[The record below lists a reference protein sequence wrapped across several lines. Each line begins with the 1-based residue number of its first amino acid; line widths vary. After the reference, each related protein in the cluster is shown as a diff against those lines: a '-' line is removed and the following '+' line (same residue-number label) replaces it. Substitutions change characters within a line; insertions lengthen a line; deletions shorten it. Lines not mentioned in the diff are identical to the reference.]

1 MPLLE
6 MGEAIYMNCFDNII
20 GIHNLCTPVT
30 PSSGFY
36 IQDLR
41 GINLSVANAATDNE
55 TMSGV
60 KLIQEKITFSQNA
73 ILAHLRTQLADKLK
87 INSIIQNDTIGFYR
101 DNLTSVALESGKLKG
116 IKVRCDQYPYLEF
129 SPIKIYLK
137 LAQSIT
143 TDIFIYDLTTD
154 TLLDTIPITTV
165 ASVPTAVLINKSY
178 FTNKQRL
185 HLFIGIDSGV
195 SNTFETNIS
204 RMSSCHSCN
213 GGVYS
218 NRYITFQGV
227 QINKA
232 DQKIDINIQG
242 NNGTNGLSIE
252 YSLNCSLEPFLC
264 NMGNQI
270 AWPLLHKVGSELMKE
285 LTASRRLNSIINI
298 DKGTNELLQKEYEE
312 EYMASMSALLNNMKV
327 PNDICFNCNSRV
339 KKGYA
344 IP

>member
-1 MPLLE
+1 
-6 MGEAIYMNCFDNII
+6 MNCFDNII

-30 PSSGFY
+30 PTSGFY

-73 ILAHLRTQLADKLK
+73 ILAHLRTHLADKLQ
-87 INSIIQNDTIGFYR
+87 INSIIQNDTVGYYR
-101 DNLTSVALESGKLKG
+101 DNLTSIPLEVGKLKG

-129 SPIKIYLK
+129 SPTKIYLK

-143 TDIFIYDLTTD
+143 TNIFVYDLTTD
-154 TLLDTIPITTV
+154 TLLDTIEITTV
-165 ASVPTAVLINKSY
+165 ANVPTAVLVNKSY

-185 HLFIGIDSGV
+185 HLFIGIDAGV
-195 SNTFETNIS
+195 SNTFETNTT
-204 RMSSCHSCN
+204 RMSSCYSCN

-218 NRYITFQGV
+218 NRYISFQGAM
-227 QINKA
+227 IDSSA
-232 DQKIDINIQG
+232 QKLDINTVG

-270 AWPLLHKVGSELMKE
+270 AWSLLHKVGSELMKE

-327 PNDICFNCNSRV
+327 PNDICFNCNSKIRKAV
-339 KKGYA
+339 A